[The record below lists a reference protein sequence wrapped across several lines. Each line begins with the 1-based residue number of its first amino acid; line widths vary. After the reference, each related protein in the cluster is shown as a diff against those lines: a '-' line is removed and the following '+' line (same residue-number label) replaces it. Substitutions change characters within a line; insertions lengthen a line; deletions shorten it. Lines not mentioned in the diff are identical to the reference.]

1 MLAAILAK
9 LGHEPIV
16 VEDGLAAAAA
26 LERTDAP
33 PLVLLDWNMP
43 GLEGPEVCRRLR
55 QAASVSPP
63 YVILLT
69 ARGAK
74 DDVVRG
80 LGAGANDYIAKPY
93 DVGEL
98 MARIA
103 VGTRMLELQTELVNA
118 RNALQFQA
126 LHDPLTGLPN
136 RRALLERLTGEFSR
150 AQREESPLAVGMC
163 DLDHFKRINDTHGHA
178 VGDAV
183 LVAFARVTGSTLRVS
198 DVVGRYGGEEFLVIA
213 PGSAGTP
220 GEGLF
225 ERVAAYVAAHPVT
238 VGPQAIP
245 VTVSIGVAGLSGS
258 ETVDS
263 LLAAADAALYRA
275 KAEGRNR
282 VCFAPQPPR
291 RGTVATA

>member
-1 MLAAILAK
+1 MLAAILVK
-9 LGHEPIV
+9 LGHEPLV

-26 LERTDAP
+26 LERADAP

-43 GLEGPEVCRRLR
+43 GIEGPEVCRRLR
-55 QAASVSPP
+55 QSASVSPP

-103 VGTRMLELQTELVNA
+103 VGTRMLELQAELVDA
-118 RNALQFQA
+118 RNALEFQA
-126 LHDPLTGLPN
+126 FHDPLTGLPN
-136 RRALLERLTGEFSR
+136 RRALLDRLTGELAR
-150 AQREESPLAVGMC
+150 ARRDESPLAVGMC

-178 VGDAV
+178 AGDVV
-183 LVAFARVTGSTLRVS
+183 LSNFARVAGSVLRAS

-213 PGSAGTP
+213 PGSAGIP
-220 GEGLF
+220 GQGPF
-225 ERVAAYVAAHPVT
+225 ERVVASVAADPAT
-238 VGPQAIP
+238 VGTQTIP

-258 ETVDS
+258 ESVDS

-282 VCFAPQPPR
+282 VSFAAQPLGR
-291 RGTVATA
+291 EAASTS